1 MKALSEIQNKLQVKK
16 DGKNPFSGWSFRNI
30 ESILDKL
37 KDITKN
43 YPEVVI
49 TLTDEFKDFGQFGVV
64 CESTATY
71 YEDGCALVSC
81 KGSARVHFGKKGC
94 DASQEF
100 GSASSYARRYAISG
114 LLLVSGGEDDPDETD
129 TTDLNNGE
137 VVVNPKVIEDDLPL

>member
-1 MKALSEIQNKLQVKK
+1 MKALSETQNKLEVKK

-37 KDITKN
+37 KPILKEH
-43 YPEVVI
+43 PEVVI
-49 TLTDEFKDFGQFGVV
+49 TLTDEFKEIGQYGIV

-71 YEDGCALVSC
+71 YEDGCPLAFS

-114 LLLVSGGEDDPDETD
+114 LLLVSGGEVDPDETD
-129 TTDLNNGE
+129 TADLNNGE
-137 VVVNPKVIEDDLPL
+137 VVVNPKVVGEDLLL